1 MENIVLRKFLIKA
14 LFFSAKR
21 LRRRIKGWNIK
32 NAFKEYEISI
42 KLLEKEFEISLDE
55 LHDDKLRN
63 ELLVVMMLSLTEK
76 YDEALEKIKEI
87 EKEKIDHKLL
97 PTISRIKDHI
107 IKEHESWHRELS
119 KRKIIVI
126 SDEERKRG
134 EERLRRIIEMMR
146 ELGRNG

>member
-1 MENIVLRKFLIKA
+1 MDSLSMGLTFSCHPFGLGTSDLRQDILASAPYI
-14 LFFSAKR
+14 FSAFIHR
-21 LRRRIKGWNIK
+21 LK
-32 NAFKEYEISI
+32 S
-42 KLLEKEFEISLDE
+42 
-55 LHDDKLRN
+55 
-63 ELLVVMMLSLTEK
+63 VVFC
-76 YDEALEKIKEI
+76 
-87 EKEKIDHKLL
+87 
-97 PTISRIKDHI
+97 RFQ